1 MDIKNKKRKSEV
13 EVVNSPKKNKSTNR
27 KKSIMN
33 SGKIVLGILASIGVG
48 ALIRIVFAPQKGAKT
63 RRKIAKKGEA
73 YLDDLK
79 NQFDDFLSDAS
90 DKIDKINKSKDR
102 FVSNEKEMLN
112 DVKNNIKTA
121 IL

>member
-48 ALIRIVFAPQKGAKT
+48 ALIGIVFAPQKGAKT